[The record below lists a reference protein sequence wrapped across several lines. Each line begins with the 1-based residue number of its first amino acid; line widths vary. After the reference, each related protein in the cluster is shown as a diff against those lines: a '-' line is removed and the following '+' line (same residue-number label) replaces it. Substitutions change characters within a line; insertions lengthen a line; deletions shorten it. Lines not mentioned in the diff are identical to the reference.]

1 MGKQN
6 VVYIC
11 NGILFSLEKEGM
23 PTRAMV
29 WMDLEDIITLS
40 EMSQSQKDKYGLIPL
55 IRGTWGRQS
64 HRDRSRLVAARG

>member
-55 IRGTWGRQS
+55 I
-64 HRDRSRLVAARG
+64 